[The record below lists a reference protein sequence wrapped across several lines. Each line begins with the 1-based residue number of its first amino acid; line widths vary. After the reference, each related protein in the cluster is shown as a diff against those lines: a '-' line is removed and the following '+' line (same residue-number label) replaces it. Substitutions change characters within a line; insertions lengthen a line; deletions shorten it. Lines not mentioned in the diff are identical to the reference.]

1 MIQQP
6 IPYQLGQYATFE
18 DTLTVDDTTETFTL
32 TRPDGTTIPVTHA
45 QLTRTVNAN
54 SSVTYSYTVAL
65 DQRGAWSGQFAS
77 TGSDANV
84 APVIAYVA
92 L

>member
-1 MIQQP
+1 VIQQP
-6 IPYQLGQYATFE
+6 IPYQFGQYATFE
-18 DTLTVDDTTETFTL
+18 DTLTVDDTTEALTL

-45 QLTRTVNAN
+45 QLTRTLNPD

-65 DQRGAWSGQFAS
+65 DQHGAWSGQFAS

-84 APVIAYVA
+84 APVTAYVA